1 MFQISNHVFSTDHS
15 LGHQISD
22 SLPLSIEND
31 YQFTIKYRLK
41 LRLVASKYKV
51 YCALLEI

>member
-1 MFQISNHVFSTDHS
+1 MFQISNHVFSTAHS